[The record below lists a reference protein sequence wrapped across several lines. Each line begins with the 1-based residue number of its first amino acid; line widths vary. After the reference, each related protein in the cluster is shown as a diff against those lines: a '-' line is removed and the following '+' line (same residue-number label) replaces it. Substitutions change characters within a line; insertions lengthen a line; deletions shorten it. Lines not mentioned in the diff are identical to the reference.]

1 MEIELIG
8 RLLVPPLLLLLGWGV
23 GRAIESAHLRRLR
36 LREIRWR
43 RIEALT
49 LADPPEGWRVQRTGL
64 VAGSVVISIDHWKRF
79 VAGLRGLVGGRIP
92 GFESLLE
99 RARREAMLRM
109 KEQAAEAGFD
119 AIVGIRLETAR
130 LASARSDGKGTAG
143 VEILAFGTGIQ
154 RTA

>member
-1 MEIELIG
+1 MEGEVFV
-8 RLLVPPLLLLLGWGV
+8 RLLIPFLLLALGWGV
-23 GRAIESAHLRRLR
+23 GRAVEAAHFRALR

-43 RIEALT
+43 AIEAMT
-49 LADPPEGWRVQRTGL
+49 LEKPPETWRVEQAGL

-79 VAGLRGLVGGRIP
+79 IAALRGIFGGRIP

-99 RARREAMLRM
+99 RARREAVIRM
-109 KEQAAEAGFD
+109 KQSAAESGFN

-143 VEILAFGTGIQ
+143 VEILAFGTGI
-154 RTA
+154 RRDR